1 MKKKLLLPLF
11 AVLCLTQIARADEGM
26 WLMQQLSRKYAQ
38 MKERG
43 LKMKEYDLYNP
54 DGTSLKD
61 AVVLFDGGCTGEV
74 VSDRG
79 LVLTNHHCGYS
90 MIQAHSTLEHNYLED
105 GFWAMNEAD
114 ELPNK
119 DISVV
124 FIDKIEDVTD
134 YVKKELK
141 SIKDPNSMDYLSPK
155 YLQKLADKRVGKNFS
170 TKNPGLSVE
179 IKAFYGGNL
188 YLMFTKKTY
197 TDVRL
202 VGAPPSN
209 IGKFGADT
217 DNWMWPRH
225 TGDFSIFRI
234 YADKNGNP
242 APYSPDNV
250 PLRPKKYFNISL
262 GGVQEKDFAMIM
274 GFPGTTH
281 RYFTASE
288 VDEWKSLDND
298 IRIRMRDIRQGVMLG
313 EMLADPQ
320 IKIMYSAKY
329 AGSQNGYKRAIG
341 ANWATKTRGLRET
354 KQAMQDRLIA
364 WGNAQGKPQYAQA
377 ISEIDATVS
386 KRADLRRRY
395 LMLEE
400 GIIRGIEFAR
410 APIPTEAEI
419 NALKSGDANARRT
432 MISDLR
438 TRYNAFADKDYSAE
452 VDKKIAVA
460 MLTEYIREIPYEK
473 LPAHLQL
480 IRDRFAGNV
489 QAYVDDIFARS
500 IYGSAE
506 QFARF
511 ADGSPSA
518 EQLAEDPMILFAA
531 SVFDEYRKLYQEL
544 RPYDDPILRA
554 QRTYIAG
561 LLEMDGEQDQFPDA
575 NLTLRFTYGQVKG
588 YSPRDNVH
596 YGHQTTL
603 TGVMEKEDPDN
614 WEFVVDPKLKDLY
627 QRRDYGRYA
636 DANGAMPVAF
646 CATTHTTGG
655 NSGSPVLNAD
665 GALIGLNFDRN
676 WEGVGG
682 DIQYLADYQRS
693 IIVDIRY
700 VLLVIDKVG
709 GCQRLID
716 EMNIVR

>member
-1 MKKKLLLPLF
+1 MKKRLLLPLF
-11 AVLCLTQIARADEGM
+11 AALCLSQIAHADEGM
-26 WLMQQLSRKYAQ
+26 WLMQQLGRKYAQ

-54 DGTSLKD
+54 NGTSLKD

-79 LVLTNHHCGYS
+79 LVLTNHHCGYD

-105 GFWAMNEAD
+105 GFWAMSEAD

-141 SIKDPNSMDYLSPK
+141 AIKDPNSMDYLSPK
-155 YLQKLADKRVGKNFS
+155 YLQKLADKKAGKNFS
-170 TKNPGLSVE
+170 AKNPGLSVE

-202 VGAPPSN
+202 VGAPPSS

-217 DNWMWPRH
+217 DNWIWPRH

-242 APYSPDNV
+242 APYSEDNV
-250 PLRPKKYFNISL
+250 PLRPKRFFNISL
-262 GGVQEKDFAMIM
+262 GGVQENDYAMIM

-288 VDEWKSLDND
+288 VDEWKSIDND
-298 IRIRMRDIRQGVMLG
+298 IRIRMRDIRQGVMLR

-329 AGSQNGYKRAIG
+329 AASQNAYKRAIG
-341 ANWATKTRGLRET
+341 ANWAIKTRGLRQN

-364 WGNAQGKPQYAQA
+364 WGAKQGIPRYEEAVH
-377 ISEIDATVS
+377 EIDATVA

-395 LMLEE
+395 WMIEE

-410 APIPTEAEI
+410 SPIPTEDETK
-419 NALKSGDANARRT
+419 ALQGNDASARKEA
-432 MISDLR
+432 IDKIH
-438 TRYNAFADKDYSAE
+438 TRYSKFANKDYSAE
-452 VDKKIAVA
+452 VDKKVAVA
-460 MLTEYIREIPYEK
+460 MLTEYLKEIPYEN
-473 LPAHLQL
+473 LPLHLRL
-480 IRDRFAGNV
+480 VKDHFAGDV

-500 IYGSAE
+500 VFGSEA
-506 QFARF
+506 QFDAF
-511 ADGSPSA
+511 AAVPSV
-518 EQLAEDPMILFAA
+518 EKLAEDPMVLFAS
-531 SVFDEYRKLYQEL
+531 SVFDEYRKLYNEL

-561 LLEMDGEQDQFPDA
+561 LLEMDGDQDQFPDA

-588 YSPRDNVH
+588 YSPRDNVY

-603 TGVMEKEDPDN
+603 DGVMEKEDPDN
-614 WEFVVDPKLKDLY
+614 WEFVVDPKLKAVYERKDF
-627 QRRDYGRYA
+627 GRYA
-636 DANGAMPVAF
+636 DRNGRMPVAF

-655 NSGSPVLNAD
+655 NSGSPVMNAN
-665 GALIGLNFDRN
+665 GELIGLNFDRN

-709 GCQRLID
+709 GCQRLLD
-716 EMNIVR
+716 EMNIVP